1 MWEMIPP
8 CLRPVCAAE
17 QALLKYL
24 AEHVEDRLLVGVVLD
39 VSDFQ
44 SVENQQIYSEIMD
57 LPLAAGN
64 HSDHI
69 GKSLLWRSNI
79 EALAHFSAFRDAPA
93 LGGWTVALQ
102 LAAYLLLQAS
112 YRRDAEEIFSLLD
125 DAPEE
130 ELW

>member
-17 QALLKYL
+17 RALLKYL

-39 VSDFQ
+39 ISDFQ

-69 GKSLLWRSNI
+69 GRSLLSHTNTETI
-79 EALAHFSAFRDAPA
+79 AHFSTFRDAPT

-112 YRRDAEEIFSLLD
+112 SRRDAEEIFSLLD
-125 DAPEE
+125 DASEE